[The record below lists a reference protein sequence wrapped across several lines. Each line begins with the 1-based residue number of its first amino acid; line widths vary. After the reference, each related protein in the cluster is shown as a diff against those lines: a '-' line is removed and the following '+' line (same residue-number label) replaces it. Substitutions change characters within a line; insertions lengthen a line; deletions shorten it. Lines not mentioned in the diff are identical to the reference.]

1 MLFVTNKNRDKRV
14 KQPFRTNQ
22 VAESPYFA
30 DRDKETRRVL
40 GAMRNRERLVLYGER
55 RQGKSSIIARAARRL
70 RKEGG
75 VVILIDAWKI
85 RNLDGINRAI
95 LRAVPSSWIQGPRL
109 ERLMRA
115 FGGLV
120 GVTPDEEGRPVL
132 RLVGM
137 GANRD
142 AHPDESLERILGGL
156 NHLAGQ
162 HEKPVVVVIDEF
174 QTLEKI
180 RPEGGAFLRGVVQ
193 VTGNLGWI
201 FAGSVVGLVT
211 ELIGPTGPF
220 HGIERLEVGEIP
232 PDFLARWLEE
242 RSTGHGVGWA
252 PGAGAYLV
260 SRSGPVTEY
269 IVRLAKTV
277 HGIAGQVD
285 ETVGEAMID
294 RAFSEIVG
302 DMDGTFD
309 LVWSK
314 TSDARRRVLRGV
326 AAGEVRLTTD
336 HFLSTYGLRSSSAS
350 SRAEGELREEGI
362 LAPGKPPRIS
372 DPFLAEWIRATA

>member
-1 MLFVTNKNRDKRV
+1 M

-22 VAESPYFA
+22 VVESPYFA

-40 GAMRNRERLVLYGER
+40 RAMRGRERLVLYGER
-55 RQGKSSIIARAARRL
+55 RQGKSSIIARAAQRL

-75 VVILIDAWKI
+75 VVIMIDAWKT
-85 RNLDGINRAI
+85 RTLDGINRAI
-95 LRAVPSSWIQGPRL
+95 LRAVPSSWIKGPRL

-120 GVTPDEEGRPVL
+120 GVTPDEDGRPVL
-132 RLVGM
+132 RLVSA

-142 AHPDESLERILGGL
+142 AHPDDSLEKILGGL
-156 NHLAGQ
+156 DQLAGDR
-162 HEKPVVVVIDEF
+162 EKPVVVVIDEF
-174 QTLEKI
+174 QTLEMI
-180 RPEGGAFLRGVVQ
+180 RPEGGAFLRSVVQ
-193 VTGNLGWI
+193 ETGNLGWI
-201 FAGSVVGLVT
+201 FSGSVVGLVT
-211 ELIGPTGPF
+211 DLIGPTGPF
-220 HGIERLEVGEIP
+220 HGIERMEVREIE
-232 PDFLARWLEE
+232 PDFLARWIEE
-242 RSTGHGVGWA
+242 RSSGHGVRWA
-252 PGAGAYLV
+252 PGAGAHLV
-260 SRSGPVTEY
+260 ARSGPVTEY
-269 IVRLAKTV
+269 IVRLAKSV
-277 HGIAGQVD
+277 HAIASQVD
-285 ETVGEAMID
+285 ETVEEDIID
-294 RAFSEIVG
+294 RAFAEIVG

-350 SRAEGELREEGI
+350 SRAERELREEGI

-372 DPFLAEWIRATA
+372 DPFFKEWIRRQGHS